1 MASAAVSAPS
11 GTVPLRLDIDLFA
24 ESGGASSSQNELS
37 ALRCEMLCT
46 NLWLHKLTSVLDAF
60 KPGSVADVPGYLT
73 NHASGSKEMTFDIVV
88 SLEAL
93 FADWKRADW
102 TRMVVSKCLTFARR
116 LASRVNAS

>member
-1 MASAAVSAPS
+1 MRRRARTSSLLSDVRLH
-11 GTVPLRLDIDLFA
+11 VPIFWH
-24 ESGGASSSQNELS
+24 Q
-37 ALRCEMLCT
+37 
-46 NLWLHKLTSVLDAF
+46 KLTSVLDAF

-93 FADWKRADW
+93 FADWMRADW